1 MKKHFLVNIF
11 VIGALV
17 LTALL
22 SSLRSANAES
32 IPVLTI
38 KSVDE
43 DKSVT
48 VYGYNFPAGQSFT
61 VKMGPYGTYA
71 LGGTKVG
78 TIKINDNGT
87 FRPNLRN
94 PRSAEG

>member
-22 SSLRSANAES
+22 SSLHSANAES

-38 KSVDE
+38 KVR
-43 DKSVT
+43 
-48 VYGYNFPAGQSFT
+48 G
-61 VKMGPYGTYA
+61 
-71 LGGTKVG
+71 
-78 TIKINDNGT
+78 
-87 FRPNLRN
+87 
-94 PRSAEG
+94 